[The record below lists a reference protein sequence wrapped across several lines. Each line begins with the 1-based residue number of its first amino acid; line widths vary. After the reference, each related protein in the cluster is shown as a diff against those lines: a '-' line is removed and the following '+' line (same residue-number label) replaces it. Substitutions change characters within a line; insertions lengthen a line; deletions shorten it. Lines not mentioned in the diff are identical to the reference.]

1 MNQKYSEE
9 PVTSGQSYKNKA
21 ALLLSNTSSACKRD
35 IALLKQ
41 LFEVE
46 EGPGLPI
53 VRFRLDCS
61 HQDIWPMPRRVS
73 DLDPS

>member
-1 MNQKYSEE
+1 VNQKHSGE

-46 EGPGLPI
+46 GGPGLSI
-53 VRFRLDCS
+53 VRFGLDCS

>member
-1 MNQKYSEE
+1 MNQKHSGE

-46 EGPGLPI
+46 EGPGFAHCA
-53 VRFRLDCS
+53 VSARLLSPGHMADA
-61 HQDIWPMPRRVS
+61 
-73 DLDPS
+73 